1 MKIKTKYGSKIL
13 GKTNYFLLIYTKVKI
28 LFMKKIY
35 LNFSHRY
42 IYTVRLYLQLYPI
55 LSYPMI
61 DIQYFQTYL

>member
-1 MKIKTKYGSKIL
+1 MGVKYWKKPIISS
-13 GKTNYFLLIYTKVKI
+13 LIYTKLKI